1 MFFLRIFTFSMA
13 ICLPLASDPCGE
25 AGEGPSPCLEALSPC
40 QCLDHEPH
48 LLTLNDIIEQTFSN
62 NLEIVEQYQNI
73 ENSMGIWKQQAG
85 RFDTNLF
92 ARFSRLYLRDP
103 VFFQDFIHG
112 KAPLFVVEDKA
123 RIAATDLELSLER
136 RLRSGLLIRPS
147 IHVQR
152 LDNDFQVPRVQ
163 TTGNLQVTFELP
175 LLRNQGY
182 ENIGA
187 GEIAASIA
195 YRASILIFKN
205 EAARVIAT
213 VGKAYWQYIYTAER
227 LRTFEL
233 AYERTKEFLIGL
245 EKLIAAGEVAATEAH
260 QVRTDLETRRANI
273 ERASQELFKAKQ
285 ALMVLMNI
293 DPEYYNCYKINQK
306 PFEYPDAEEVAKI
319 NCEIVDLWIQYALTQ
334 RSDYIAYHLYQEASL
349 VLVNQAI
356 NALEPELNVAFDIF
370 TNGLED
376 GRKLAPYIESF
387 NRHVKG
393 VNIKGTISLS
403 SPLCHTFERGVLQS
417 RRSELRRLQ
426 AQTMQLLNNIKADIV
441 SRASAIRHY
450 REEVEALT
458 IATREAE
465 QAVIDEIRKFQLGA
479 STVFDIIQLKDRA
492 LNTQLSLIEAKLNYV
507 NVLIELRFLSG
518 AILHP
523 DQPTCHIDEHD
534 LVALPR
540 ITINSPTRTHP
551 LE

>member
-1 MFFLRIFTFSMA
+1 MFFLRIFTLFMA
-13 ICLPLASDPCGE
+13 SYLPLVADPDSE
-25 AGEGPSPCLEALSPC
+25 TLDDPFPCLEALTPC
-40 QCLDHEPH
+40 ACLDHKPH

-62 NLEIVEQYQNI
+62 NLTIIEQYQNI
-73 ENSMGIWKQQAG
+73 ENSMGVWKQQAG

-92 ARFSRLYLRDP
+92 ARFSRVYLRDP
-103 VFFQDFIHG
+103 IYFQDFVHG
-112 KAPLFVVEDKA
+112 DRPDFVVEDKA
-123 RIAATDLELSLER
+123 RIASTEMEFSLER
-136 RLRSGLLIRPS
+136 RLRSGLLVRPS
-147 IHVQR
+147 VRVER
-152 LDNDFQVPRVQ
+152 LDDDFQVPRVQ
-163 TTGNLQVTFELP
+163 SFGELQLTFELP
-175 LLRNQGY
+175 LLRDQGY

-187 GEIAASIA
+187 GEIAASIS

-227 LRTFEL
+227 LRTYEE

-245 EKLIAAGEVAATEAH
+245 EKLIAAGEVAATEIH
-260 QVRTDLETRRANI
+260 QVRTDLETRKANI
-273 ERASQELFKAKQ
+273 ERTSQELFSAKQ

-293 DPEYYNCYKINQK
+293 DPEYYNCYKINEK
-306 PFEYPDAEEVAKI
+306 PFEYPDSEEVSKI
-319 NCEIVDLWIQYALTQ
+319 NCEVVDLWIQYALTQ

-356 NALEPELNVAFDIF
+356 NALEPQLNVAVDIS
-370 TNGLED
+370 TRGTKD
-376 GRKLAPYIESF
+376 GRTLAPYIESF
-387 NRHVKG
+387 NRHAKG

-403 SPLCHTFERGVLQS
+403 SPLCHTFERGILQS

-426 AQTMQLLNNIKADIV
+426 VQTLQLLNNIKSDIV
-441 SRASAIRHY
+441 SRASAIKHY

-458 IATREAE
+458 IAAKEAQ
-465 QAVIDEIRKFQLGA
+465 QAVIDEIRKFQLGV

-492 LNTQLSLIEAKLNYV
+492 LNTDLTLIEAKLNYI
-507 NVLIELRFLSG
+507 NVLIELRFFSG

-523 DQPTCHIDEHD
+523 DQPTCHIDEKD

-540 ITINSPTRTHP
+540 IHINSPVRTHP